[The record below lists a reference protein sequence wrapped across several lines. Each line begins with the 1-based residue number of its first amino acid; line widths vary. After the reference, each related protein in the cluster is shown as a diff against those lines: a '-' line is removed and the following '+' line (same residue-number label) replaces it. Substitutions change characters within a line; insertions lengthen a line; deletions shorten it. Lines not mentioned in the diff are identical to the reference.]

1 MRQSIHRTLAGLV
14 SIALLIGVLV
24 PAPVLSAAS
33 DTPSRNASSR
43 NVTGKKSAV
52 KSSGAKTP
60 AVKTPAAAR
69 GKSTAGV
76 GATRR
81 KQSRIAPGTKSSGSG
96 SALRGTKAP
105 LPPAKARALKSPRG
119 DRGQVT
125 LKGKAAL
132 KDKRSLNGPTTP
144 KGQRG
149 RTEQIKGKT
158 NRPVTR
164 AERATLKRQATL
176 SRGRAAG
183 RAGRAHVEPTPRYA
197 PRLFDPLRPQTL
209 RAEAAVVVD
218 TRTMKVVWAKN
229 PHDRRPVASLTKLMT
244 ALVVLE
250 KNVNLSDSMTV
261 TRDDVTGAG
270 HSHVRAG
277 NRVAVGDLLRCSLIS
292 SDNCA
297 TRTLARSTGLTI
309 PEFVAAMNAKARA
322 LNLRET
328 NYADPTGLDPNN
340 LSTAADQARLII
352 LAADN
357 PLISRITSS
366 PSYTFL
372 CGRRIECLTN
382 TNRLLRSRGDIMGS
396 KTGFIS
402 KAGYCLAMLIGDR
415 DNPYLTTV
423 VLGAPS
429 NASRFAE
436 SSKLIEWALGVA
448 GPTPAMAS
456 PISSGTAPAQPNQP
470 NRR

>member
-24 PAPVLSAAS
+24 PAPVLSATAGAP
-33 DTPSRNASSR
+33 TRNSGVRTVAP
-43 NVTGKKSAV
+43 KSTV

-60 AVKTPAAAR
+60 AAKSHAAAR
-69 GKSTAGV
+69 GKSTARVGAAKRNPATLTQAKKPARP

-81 KQSRIAPGTKSSGSG
+81 GPAE
-96 SALRGTKAP
+96 LRGSKAP
-105 LPPAKARALKSPRG
+105 RSGKAGVGLKSN
-119 DRGQVT
+119 VS
-125 LKGKAAL
+125 LKSNVRQKEKAAL
-132 KDKRSLNGPTTP
+132 KGQVNP

-149 RTEQIKGKT
+149 RTEQLKGR
-158 NRPVTR
+158 NGRPVTR

-183 RAGRAHVEPTPRYA
+183 RSGRVQIESA
-197 PRLFDPLRPQTL
+197 PRHAPRFFDPLRPQSL

-261 TRDDVTGAG
+261 TMDDVTGAG

-309 PEFVAAMNAKARA
+309 PEFVAAMNTKARA

-328 NYADPTGLDPNN
+328 HYADPTGLDRNN

-402 KAGYCLAMLIGDR
+402 EAGYCLAMLIGDR

-436 SSKLIEWALGVA
+436 SSKLIEWALSVV

-456 PISSGTAPAQPNQP
+456 PISSGTAPAHPNQP